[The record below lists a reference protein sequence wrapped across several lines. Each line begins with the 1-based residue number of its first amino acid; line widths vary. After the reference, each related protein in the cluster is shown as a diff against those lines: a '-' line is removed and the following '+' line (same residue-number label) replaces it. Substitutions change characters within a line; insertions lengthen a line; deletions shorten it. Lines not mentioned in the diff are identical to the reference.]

1 MAVCVQDEDGTDNIP
16 TASIPY
22 MEYQKLTMPYNQV
35 TLYRPEFGNHELLWA
50 LMGQYLGRD
59 IESIQKSIVQHVEY
73 TLAMTRFNF
82 SNFGCQ
88 QAVAYSLRDRMI
100 ECFNDTN

>member
-22 MEYQKLTMPYNQV
+22 MEYQKLTLPYNQV

-50 LMGQYLGRD
+50 LMG
-59 IESIQKSIVQHVEY
+59 
-73 TLAMTRFNF
+73 
-82 SNFGCQ
+82 
-88 QAVAYSLRDRMI
+88 
-100 ECFNDTN
+100 